1 MSSVSES
8 ESESDDGGSSSS
20 SSSSSSRSTG
30 SSTSIG
36 SENTNHG
43 DDDNIVIEPD
53 CYIYSADT
61 ATTRNGRRDEDD
73 DDTDDDAADDTDTQ
87 LEMLDEG
94 GEEMTNASDTPARVA
109 AVDMDKWLYDQ
120 LQASIFYEEPVHH
133 ITFHTMFVGDG
144 GDLERIESRV
154 VELTEPNVVG
164 RFVIGNIV
172 KRARLT
178 AGGVVGYRLNSLFIY
193 NAHVS
198 LMQLAKYVRNPHAFS
213 FVTALSSLND
223 IIIKPTLACFHSLN
237 SVHIVLRRLP
247 QTQRTTTTT
256 TQPTTTQPTTTTR
269 VVSITRSALSSSVR
283 RFTRRRETDT
293 LS

>member
-1 MSSVSES
+1 MSSVSESES

-20 SSSSSSRSTG
+20 SS
-30 SSTSIG
+30 IG
-36 SENTNHG
+36 SENTNDG

-61 ATTRNGRRDEDD
+61 ATSRNGRRGEDEDEN
-73 DDTDDDAADDTDTQ
+73 DDAADDTDTQ

-144 GDLERIESRV
+144 GDLERIESSV

-178 AGGVVGYRLNSLFIY
+178 AGGVVGYRLNSLFVY

-198 LMQLAKYVRNPHAFS
+198 LMQLANYVRNPHAFS

-247 QTQRTTTTT
+247 QPQRTTTT
-256 TQPTTTQPTTTTR
+256 TTTQPTTTTR

>member
-1 MSSVSES
+1 MSSVSESES

-20 SSSSSSRSTG
+20 SS
-30 SSTSIG
+30 IG
-36 SENTNHG
+36 SENTNDG

-61 ATTRNGRRDEDD
+61 ATSRNGRRDEGEN
-73 DDTDDDAADDTDTQ
+73 DDAADDTDTQ

-144 GDLERIESRV
+144 GDLERIESSV

-178 AGGVVGYRLNSLFIY
+178 AGGVVGYRLNSLFVY

-198 LMQLAKYVRNPHAFS
+198 LMQLANYVRNPHAFS

-247 QTQRTTTTT
+247 QPQRTTTTTT

>member
-1 MSSVSES
+1 MSSVSESES

-20 SSSSSSRSTG
+20 SSSS
-30 SSTSIG
+30 IG
-36 SENTNHG
+36 SENTNDG

-53 CYIYSADT
+53 CYIYS
-61 ATTRNGRRDEDD
+61 NGRRGEDENEDEN
-73 DDTDDDAADDTDTQ
+73 DDAADDTDTQ

-144 GDLERIESRV
+144 GDLERIESSV

-178 AGGVVGYRLNSLFIY
+178 AGGVVGYRLNSLFVY

-198 LMQLAKYVRNPHAFS
+198 LMQLANYVRNPHAFS

-247 QTQRTTTTT
+247 QPQRTTTTTTTQPTT

>member
-8 ESESDDGGSSSS
+8 ESESDDGGSST
-20 SSSSSSRSTG
+20 ST
-30 SSTSIG
+30 G
-36 SENTNHG
+36 SENTNDG

-53 CYIYSADT
+53 CYIYS
-61 ATTRNGRRDEDD
+61 NGRRGEDEDENENE
-73 DDTDDDAADDTDTQ
+73 DDDAADDTDTQ

-144 GDLERIESRV
+144 GDLERIESSV

-178 AGGVVGYRLNSLFIY
+178 AGGVVGYRLNSLFVY

-223 IIIKPTLACFHSLN
+223 IIIKPTLACFQSLN

-247 QTQRTTTTT
+247 QPQRTTT
-256 TQPTTTQPTTTTR
+256 TTTQPTTTTR